1 MATIVTANPR
11 RAEQA
16 AASYPGARV
25 EASADTVWEDAGRHD
40 FVVVATPND
49 SHAPL
54 ALRAIEAGLPVVVD
68 KPLAPSSDAARA
80 VVERAAAAGVL
91 LTVFHNRRWDSD
103 FLTLR
108 GLLAEG
114 ELGEVFRFES
124 RFERW
129 RPEPPGEAWRES
141 STRAEG
147 GGVLLDLGT
156 HLVDQALTLF
166 GPAAT
171 VHGEVEHRRGGP
183 ADDDVFLS
191 LEHVSGVRSHIWASS
206 VAAAKGP
213 RMRVLG
219 SAGAFVVDDLD
230 GQEDALKAGMRP
242 GSGAV
247 GCRTRGPVGPT
258 GARRRGEARS
268 VGRRRL
274 ARVLPPPGGGAAWRR
289 GGAGGPPRRGGRG
302 RDPRT
307 RRRRVSPEPRRP

>member
-1 MATIVTANPR
+1 VATIVTANPR

-16 AASYPGARV
+16 ASSYPGARV
-25 EASADTVWEDAGRHD
+25 EASADIVWDDAGQHD
-40 FVVVATPND
+40 VVVVATPND

-68 KPLAPSSDAARA
+68 KPLAPSSGAARE
-80 VVERAAAAGVL
+80 VVERAASAGAL
-91 LTVFHNRRWDSD
+91 LTAFHNRRWDSD

-108 GLLAEG
+108 RLLAEG

-166 GPAAT
+166 GPAAS
-171 VHGEVEHRRGGP
+171 VHGEVEHRRGAP
-183 ADDDVFLS
+183 ADDDVFVS
-191 LEHVSGVRSHIWASS
+191 LEHGSGVRSHIWASS
-206 VAAAKGP
+206 VAAARGP

-242 GSGAV
+242 DREEWGTEPEDRWGRLV
-247 GCRTRGPVGPT
+247 RGDEERRVPSAEGDWPAFYRLLEAALRGDGEVPV
-258 GARRRGEARS
+258 
-268 VGRRRL
+268 
-274 ARVLPPPGGGAAWRR
+274 
-289 GGAGGPPRRGGRG
+289 
-302 RDPRT
+302 DPRDAVAVAEVLE
-307 RRRRVSPEPRRP
+307 RAAGE